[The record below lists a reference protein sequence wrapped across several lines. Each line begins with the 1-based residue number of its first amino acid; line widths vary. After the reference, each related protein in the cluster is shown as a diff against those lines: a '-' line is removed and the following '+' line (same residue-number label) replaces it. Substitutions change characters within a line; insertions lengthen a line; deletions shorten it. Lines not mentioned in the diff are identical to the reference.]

1 MMHHETQSFMNAT
14 SGETL
19 FSITSDYTDN
29 RETAWLHD
37 AFACCL
43 HCRVYLMGN
52 GWVMAAADRTIP

>member
-1 MMHHETQSFMNAT
+1 MNAT
-14 SGETL
+14 SGENL